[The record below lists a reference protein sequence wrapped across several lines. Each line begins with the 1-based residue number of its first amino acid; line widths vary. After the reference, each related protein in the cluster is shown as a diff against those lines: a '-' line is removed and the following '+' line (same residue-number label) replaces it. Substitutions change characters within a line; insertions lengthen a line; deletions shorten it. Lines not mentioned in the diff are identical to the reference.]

1 MSLAGDAVF
10 EGALGAGR
18 LLAKGEGARW
28 LLANGE
34 GFVRLLAKE
43 EGAGLAREL
52 EAPLGID
59 MGMPNAGRGAF
70 CLAAGAAAV
79 QSVFKRSSI
88 LSRSLSEVFRHGEV
102 VVELEVVLAISG
114 CYETHGTPLN
124 SASLAQSRT
133 KGRSVSTV
141 WGCCSANFP

>member
-1 MSLAGDAVF
+1 MNG
-10 EGALGAGR
+10 EGARR
-18 LLAKGEGARW
+18 LLAKA
-28 LLANGE
+28 
-34 GFVRLLAKE
+34 

-52 EAPLGID
+52 EVALGID

-88 LSRSLSEVFRHGEV
+88 LSASLSEVCRHGN
-102 VVELEVVLAISG
+102 LLLNRNWLAISG
-114 CYETHGTPLN
+114 CYETHGSTVKP
-124 SASLAQSRT
+124 ASLAQSRT

>member
-10 EGALGAGR
+10 DGALGAGR
-18 LLAKGEGARW
+18 LLA
-28 LLANGE
+28 NGE
-34 GFVRLLAKE
+34 GVGRLLAKE

-52 EAPLGID
+52 DTALGID
-59 MGMPNAGRGAF
+59 MGTPKAGRGAF

-88 LSRSLSEVFRHGEV
+88 LSASLSEVFRHGN
-102 VVELEVVLAISG
+102 LLLSRNWLAISG
-114 CYETHGTPLN
+114 CYETHEPAVKP
-124 SASLAQSRT
+124 ASLAQSRT
-133 KGRSVSTV
+133 KERSVSTV